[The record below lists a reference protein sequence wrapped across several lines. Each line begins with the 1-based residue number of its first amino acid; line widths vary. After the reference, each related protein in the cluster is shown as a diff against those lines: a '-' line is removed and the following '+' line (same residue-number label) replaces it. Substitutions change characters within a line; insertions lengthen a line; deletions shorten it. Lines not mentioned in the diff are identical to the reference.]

1 MNVNRRWLY
10 GGVFF
15 IALGAVLLA
24 GQGEAVDGDAVA
36 QALRLWPV
44 LVIAL
49 GVGLLLRRTRFNVAG
64 GMIAAAVPGLVLGG
78 MLVAAP
84 VAVAEVGPAC
94 NGVEPTSHASREGSF
109 DGDASVDLRLRC
121 GDVTVTTGRGSTW
134 HLETGNGTG
143 REAAVDAAAD
153 RLSVASAFAERPLG
167 FMRGSDAW
175 RLELPV
181 AHRLDLVAQVDAGR
195 GQFDLAGAEL
205 GTVELVVNAAEANAN
220 LGGATLERLA
230 VHVNAGDVSVRLPAD
245 DFTADLTV
253 NAGALQICAPSDL
266 GLRVSTE
273 GTLAATT
280 YAGLVRGDS
289 TWESPGYATAIHHAD
304 VTISANVAGVEV
316 NPMGGCK

>member
-10 GGVFF
+10 GGVFL

-24 GQGEAVDGDAVA
+24 GQGDAVDGDVIA
-36 QALRLWPV
+36 QAARLWPV

-49 GVGLLLRRTRFNVAG
+49 GIGLLLRRTRFGLAG

-94 NGVEPTSHASREGSF
+94 NDVEPTSLASREGSF
-109 DGDASVDLRLRC
+109 DGAASVDLRLRC
-121 GDVTVTTGRGSTW
+121 GDVTVTTGSGSTW
-134 HLETGNGTG
+134 HLEAGNGSGT
-143 REAAVDAAAD
+143 APVVDATAD
-153 RLSVASAFAERPLG
+153 RLSVASSFTGRPLG
-167 FMRGSDAW
+167 FVRGSDVW
-175 RLELPV
+175 RLTLPV
-181 AHRLDLVAQVDAGR
+181 ARRLDLAATVEAGR
-195 GQFDLAGAEL
+195 GRFELAGADL
-205 GTVELVVNAAEANAN
+205 GTVELVVNAGEANADFA
-220 LGGATLERLA
+220 GATLERLA
-230 VHVNAGDVSVRLPAD
+230 VHVNGGDVTLRLPAD
-245 DFTADLTV
+245 DFGADLTV

-266 GLRVSTE
+266 GLRVSTD
-273 GTLAATT
+273 GTLSATT

-304 VTISANVAGVEV
+304 VAITANVAGVEV